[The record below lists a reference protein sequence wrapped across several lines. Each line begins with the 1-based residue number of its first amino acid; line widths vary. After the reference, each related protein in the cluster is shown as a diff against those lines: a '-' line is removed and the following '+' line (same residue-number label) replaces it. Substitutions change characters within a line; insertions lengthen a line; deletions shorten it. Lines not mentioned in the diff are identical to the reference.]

1 MLFADWLRVK
11 KNKLRRAGT
20 HVLRAMKRRHPRI
33 IVSMTSYP
41 ARINTVHLAIRSL
54 LAQKVL
60 PDKIVLWLCKSDFPN
75 RETDLPQ
82 TLRDVLWHDVEIR
95 WVNED
100 LKPHNTILSGN
111 TFCAS
116 NERIARCT
124 VLMRAGYEVME
135 TIIRG

>member
-54 LAQKVL
+54 LAQKYC
-60 PDKIVLWLCKSDFPN
+60 PTKSCCGSANRIFRIVKPICPKRCATCCGMMWKS
-75 RETDLPQ
+75 
-82 TLRDVLWHDVEIR
+82 V
-95 WVNED
+95 
-100 LKPHNTILSGN
+100 G
-111 TFCAS
+111 
-116 NERIARCT
+116 
-124 VLMRAGYEVME
+124 
-135 TIIRG
+135 

>member
-1 MLFADWLRVK
+1 MLSADWFRVK

-20 HVLRAMKRRHPRI
+20 HVLRTVKHRRPRI

-75 RETDLPQ
+75 REAICP
-82 TLRDVLWHDVEIR
+82 
-95 WVNED
+95 
-100 LKPHNTILSGN
+100 KA
-111 TFCAS
+111 C
-116 NERIARCT
+116 
-124 VLMRAGYEVME
+124 VMCCG
-135 TIIRG
+135 TTSKCVGSMMI

>member
-20 HVLRAMKRRHPRI
+20 HVLRAMKRRHPQI

-95 WVNED
+95 GW
-100 LKPHNTILSGN
+100 
-111 TFCAS
+111 
-116 NERIARCT
+116 
-124 VLMRAGYEVME
+124 MR
-135 TIIRG
+135 T

>member
-20 HVLRAMKRRHPRI
+20 HVLRAMKRRHPQI

-41 ARINTVHLAIRSL
+41 ARINTVPYGDSFVAC
-54 LAQKVL
+54 AKVL

-95 WVNED
+95 WVDED
-100 LKPHNTILSGN
+100 LKPHKNISGLCRN
-111 TFCAS
+111 FLMITSSPPMMIC
-116 NERIARCT
+116 CT
-124 VLMRAGYEVME
+124 A
-135 TIIRG
+135 IR

>member
-41 ARINTVHLAIRSL
+41 ALHQYRTPGDRSL

-75 RETDLPQ
+75 RETDLPPN
-82 TLRDVLWHDVEIR
+82 V
-95 WVNED
+95 
-100 LKPHNTILSGN
+100 
-111 TFCAS
+111 
-116 NERIARCT
+116 ARR
-124 VLMRAGYEVME
+124 VVA
-135 TIIRG
+135 

>member
-20 HVLRAMKRRHPRI
+20 HVLRAMKRRHPQI

-60 PDKIVLWLCKSDFPN
+60 PDKIVLWLCKSDF
-75 RETDLPQ
+75 RI
-82 TLRDVLWHDVEIR
+82 V
-95 WVNED
+95 
-100 LKPHNTILSGN
+100 KPICPKR
-111 TFCAS
+111 CATCCGMMWKS
-116 NERIARCT
+116 
-124 VLMRAGYEVME
+124 VGWMR
-135 TIIRG
+135 T